1 MDFLQ
6 WLKDWGAVASAVIAL
21 GTLGAL
27 ILRQIKKLMKQH
39 TAPLEALKAALDNN
53 NAATCAALKY
63 SIVRAHEDYIKA
75 GKIGR
80 LTLECVLDM
89 FGQYQALGGNGFV
102 EELVADL
109 RELPADLG
117 R

>member
-1 MDFLQ
+1 MEFMQ
-6 WLKDWGAVASAVIAL
+6 WLKDWGAVASAITAVS
-21 GTLGAL
+21 TVGAL
-27 ILRQIKKLMKQH
+27 VIQQIKKLMKQH

-63 SIVRAHEDYIKA
+63 SIVRAHEDYTKA

-89 FGQYQALGGNGFV
+89 FRQYQALGGNGFV

-109 RELPADLG
+109 RELPTDMG

>member
-1 MDFLQ
+1 MTVMQ
-6 WLKDWGAVASAVIAL
+6 WLKDWGAIASAIIAL
-21 GTLGAL
+21 ATLGGL

-39 TAPLEALKAALDNN
+39 TAPLEALKKSLDSN
-53 NAATCAALKY
+53 NAATRAGLKY
-63 SIVRAHEDYIKA
+63 SIVRAHEDYTKA

-89 FGQYQALGGNGFV
+89 FRQYQALGGNGFV

-109 RELPADLG
+109 RKLPADMG